1 MKRTKEYYYNVGD
14 IVNGLK
20 IQKLIKIET
29 KDKNKIKGYEVQS
42 VTYPNAPTYEV
53 REGNLKHG
61 RGDAYVSGKKVC
73 DENSLWAIKDIRKYI
88 IDEDEAK
95 NIIQGS
101 NKKVILRCDI
111 CKQEKEMSAISIKS
125 YGFSCS
131 TCSTNTSYPERFF
144 QAYLKAKDLQYDYQV
159 KFDDS
164 KRRIDFYVPSLNIYV
179 EVHGIVHY
187 ESQNGSAWEGSYERT
202 MKSDEIKRQWC
213 KDNKETLVELDCRKS
228 SFEFISNSINNSPML
243 PNISKNDIPKIEKFI
258 KNNSNYQT
266 NTIIE
271 MYNSGLSY
279 HSVAEKMGLGAV
291 AVYNILKRSNVK
303 MRNINDTRKKKVK
316 CIETGIVY
324 ESVNEASKKVGVNR
338 GNLGRVCR
346 ENKGTVGGFHWE
358 YV

>member
-1 MKRTKEYYYNVGD
+1 MRRTTDYYYNVGD
-14 IVNGLK
+14 IVNGLR

-29 KDKNKIKGYEVQS
+29 KDNKKIKGYEVQS
-42 VTYPNAPTYEV
+42 VTYPNAPSYKV
-53 REGNLKHG
+53 REGNLKQG
-61 RGDAYVSGKKVC
+61 KGDAYVSGKKVC
-73 DENSLWAIKDIRKYI
+73 DENSLWGIKDIRKYI
-88 IDEDEAK
+88 VNEHEAK

-125 YGFSCS
+125 YGFSCPI
-131 TCSTNTSYPERFF
+131 CSTNISYPERFF
-144 QAYLKAKDLQYDYQV
+144 QAYLKAKNLQYDHQV

-164 KRRIDFYVPSLNIYV
+164 RRRIDFYIPSLNIYV
-179 EVHGIVHY
+179 EAHGIVHY
-187 ESQNGSAWEGSYERT
+187 ESQHGSAWKSSYERT
-202 MKSDEIKRQWC
+202 IESDKIKRQWC
-213 KDNKETLVELDCRKS
+213 KDNGENLVELDCRES
-228 SFEFISNSINNSPML
+228 SFEFISNSINNSPVL
-243 PNISKNDIPKIEKFI
+243 PNISKNDVSKIEKII
-258 KNNSNYQT
+258 KKDSNYQT

-271 MYNSGLSY
+271 LYNSGLSY
-279 HSVAEKMGLGAV
+279 HSVAKKMNLGAV